1 MLRKI
6 SIVALLCIAAAGCN
20 RQNGASAPT
29 QAGPAAYT
37 EEAPAGKVVLA
48 DGYTLP
54 FSVRLRSQR
63 HEPNAGRV
71 RHVVAAEFS
80 GIDAKAAAG
89 KLSADLASKGY
100 TVDPAIDHG
109 DGVRLG
115 AKGKSAHM
123 TLDVY
128 GTTST
133 ELKYPG
139 SQGLIYA
146 TWVDHAKR

>member
-20 RQNGASAPT
+20 RQNEAPAST
-29 QAGPAAYT
+29 QAGPASGA
-37 EEAPAGKVVLA
+37 EAAAGKVVLV

-63 HEPNAGRV
+63 HESNAGKF

-80 GIDAKAAAG
+80 GIDAKAAVD

-100 TVDPAIDHG
+100 TVDPAADHSG
-109 DGVRLG
+109 GVRLG
-115 AKGKSAHM
+115 AKGKGAHM

-128 GTTST
+128 GPTGTT
-133 ELKYPG
+133 LKYPG
-139 SQGLIYA
+139 SQGLVYA